1 MATQPTTPS
10 WSDMGAPW
18 GNTTD
23 PLTQTT
29 ADELNVAPTDKLNE
43 DVQTARAL
51 VAQELGTHA
60 ERVPPMILAKAIIK
74 CACELFEQRKAPSGV
89 RNFADADGA
98 VVVRIARDPMTGARP
113 ILAPFLPLAT
123 S

>member
-1 MATQPTTPS
+1 MADP
-10 WSDMGAPW
+10 DL
-18 GNTTD
+18 D
-23 PLTQTT
+23 PLTATT
-29 ADELNVAPTDKLNE
+29 AEELNVAPTTKLDE
-43 DVQTARAL
+43 DVRAARDL
-51 VAQELGTHA
+51 VTKEVGNYAV
-60 ERVPPMILAKAIIK
+60 RVPPAILTKAIIK

-113 ILAPFLPLAT
+113 ILTPFLPLAF